1 MTSTTANATATT
13 QAASTQ
19 IGEGYRNNRVGPV
32 IRACE
37 IARAVIEAAHE
48 DNPERDIVVDDQL
61 AYVRISTDGEM
72 VIRRA
77 TLEQALGRPFQMAEL
92 ELNLATF
99 AGRIETTQE
108 QVRFYLS
115 KTL

>member
-1 MTSTTANATATT
+1 MGNPTT
-13 QAASTQ
+13 
-19 IGEGYRNNRVGPV
+19 IGQGYKNNRVGPV

-37 IARAVIEAAHE
+37 ISKAVIEAAKE
-48 DNPERDIVVDDQL
+48 DNPDREIVVDDHT
-61 AYVRISTDGEM
+61 AYVRISTDSEL

-77 TLEQALGRPFQMAEL
+77 TLEEALGRPFQMAEL

>member
-1 MTSTTANATATT
+1 MSSTTA
-13 QAASTQ
+13 
-19 IGEGYRNNRVGPV
+19 IGEGYKNNRVGPV

-37 IARAVIEAAHE
+37 ISRAVIDAAHE
-48 DNPERDIVVDDQL
+48 DNPGREIVVDDQM
-61 AYVRISTDGEM
+61 AYVRISTDGELI
-72 VIRRA
+72 IRRA
-77 TLEQALGRPFQMAEL
+77 TLEEALGRPFQMAEL

-108 QVRFYLS
+108 QVRFFLT

>member
-1 MTSTTANATATT
+1 MSQTSTRT
-13 QAASTQ
+13 

-48 DNPERDIVVDDQL
+48 DNPDREITVDDQI
-61 AYVRISTDGEM
+61 AYVRISTDGEL
-72 VIRRA
+72 VLRRA
-77 TLEQALGRPFQMAEL
+77 TLEEALGRPFQMAEL

-108 QVRFYLS
+108 QVRFYLT

>member
-1 MTSTTANATATT
+1 MGTPTT
-13 QAASTQ
+13 
-19 IGEGYRNNRVGPV
+19 IGEGYKNNRVGPV

-37 IARAVIEAAHE
+37 ISRAVIEAARE
-48 DNPERDIVVDDQL
+48 DNPGREIVVDDQM
-61 AYVRISTDGEM
+61 AYVRISTDSELI
-72 VIRRA
+72 IRRS
-77 TLEQALGRPFQMAEL
+77 TLEEALGRPFQMAEL

-108 QVRFYLS
+108 QVRFYLN